1 MFERIL
7 VPLDGSKV
15 GEAALPVIDQLI
27 DKLAPTTKVEITLI
41 GVITLLRHWVVV
53 GEASAPVS
61 YTDDELKVIKE
72 RVSGNLAKVAEEIQ
86 RPNVSI
92 KTIVSAGNAADEI
105 LKAAEDIKA
114 DLIAMSTHGRSG
126 LRRLAFGSVTD
137 KVLHAAKI
145 PVLMVR
151 APEGTKNEWE
161 NNNKNNT
168 KK

>member
-15 GEAALPVIDQLI
+15 GEAALPVIGQLI
-27 DKLAPTTKVEITLI
+27 DKLAAGSKVEITLI

-61 YTDDELKVIKE
+61 YTEEELKLIKE
-72 RVSGNLAKVAEEIQ
+72 RVSGYLARTAESLQ
-86 RPNVSI
+86 KRNVNF
-92 KTIVSAGNAADEI
+92 KTIVASGNAADEI
-105 LKAAEDIKA
+105 LKAADEINA

-126 LRRLAFGSVTD
+126 LRRLAFGSITD
-137 KVLHAAKI
+137 KVLHGSRI

-151 APEGTKNEWE
+151 APEGTKNE
-161 NNNKNNT
+161 
-168 KK
+168 

>member
-15 GEAALPVIDQLI
+15 GEAGLPVLSQLI
-27 DKLAPTTKVEITLI
+27 SKLAPGTKVEITLI

-72 RVSGNLAKVAEEIQ
+72 RVASNLAAAAAQIK
-86 RPNVSI
+86 RPNVTL
-92 KTIVSAGNAADEI
+92 KTIVSAGNASDEI
-105 LKAAEDIKA
+105 LKAAEDTKA

-126 LRRLAFGSVTD
+126 LRRMAFGSVTD
-137 KVLHAAKI
+137 KVLHGTRI

-151 APEGTKNEWE
+151 APEGTKNE
-161 NNNKNNT
+161 
-168 KK
+168 